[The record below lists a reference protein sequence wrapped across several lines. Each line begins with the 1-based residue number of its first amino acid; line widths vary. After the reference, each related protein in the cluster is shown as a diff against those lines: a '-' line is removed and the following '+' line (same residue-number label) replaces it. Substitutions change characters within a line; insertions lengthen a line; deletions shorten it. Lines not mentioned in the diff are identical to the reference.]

1 MFLFTRRKII
11 QNMTKLSDQSGT
23 LSTAI
28 DQLSAMEAQIR
39 EAESKLQQFRSQQIG
54 QGIDSTATTRPVHLD
69 LGAPHPWQPA
79 TSTGIGRGRPVSPQT
94 LNPVITAPGGLGE
107 SWPVPDSRWQPQPAA
122 AAGFSHPPPRA
133 HQSTVGEDKHARSV
147 ARDFGT
153 ELQPSSSSPA
163 SLPHQEAEGWGKMEA
178 PCPISES
185 QKNANIGIGRG
196 SSIRVLCAQA
206 GLDWI

>member
-1 MFLFTRRKII
+1 MFLIIRRKII

-23 LSTAI
+23 LSSAI

-54 QGIDSTATTRPVHLD
+54 QGVDSTANTSPVHLG
-69 LGAPHPWQPA
+69 LGAPHPWQPV
-79 TSTGIGRGRPVSPQT
+79 TSTGVGRGQPVSPQT
-94 LNPVITAPGGLGE
+94 LNPVIAAPGGLGE
-107 SWPVPDSRWQPQPAA
+107 SWPVPTSRWQPQPAA
-122 AAGFSHPPPRA
+122 RFSHPPHHA

-147 ARDFGT
+147 AMEFGT
-153 ELQPSSSSPA
+153 VLQPSSSSPA

-178 PCPISES
+178 PCPVSES